1 MKTKPHNSKITK
13 VRYNIHYR
21 NMDNRVWQSVHD
33 LKRDKANALYDSL
46 TPIFDEVELYK
57 VETTLITSSM
67 IVARAKD

>member
-1 MKTKPHNSKITK
+1 
-13 VRYNIHYR
+13 
-21 NMDNRVWQSVHD
+21 MDNRVWQSVHD

-46 TPIFDEVELYK
+46 APIFDEVELYK